1 MPVLDINWN
10 DLNAL
15 SGSDLKRETFRVLQ
29 AASFAIQS
37 ADADDPNLLEVV
49 PRLADL
55 LDTHPVELQS
65 YRPLVSSLARSTGLW
80 NYIETEWADETDAFV
95 AEAVTAPELGGVT
108 FHREQIKALDALLAG
123 RNLILSAPTS
133 FGKSLLIDAIL

>member
-1 MPVLDINWN
+1 MPVLDINWK

-15 SGSDLKRETFRVLQ
+15 AGSDLKRETFRVLQ

-37 ADADDPNLLEVV
+37 TDTDDPSLLEVV

-55 LDTHPVELQS
+55 LDTHPEELLS

-80 NYIETEWADETDAFV
+80 NYIDTEWADETDALV

-108 FHREQIKALDALLAG
+108 FH
-123 RNLILSAPTS
+123 
-133 FGKSLLIDAIL
+133 